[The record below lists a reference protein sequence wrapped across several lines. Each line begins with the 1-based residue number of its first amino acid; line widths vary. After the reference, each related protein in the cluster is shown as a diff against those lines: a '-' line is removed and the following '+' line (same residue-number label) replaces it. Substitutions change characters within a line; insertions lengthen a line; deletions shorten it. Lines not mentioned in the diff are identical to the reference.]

1 MWWNFAAKQSVID
14 GKRRKS
20 AADVIRVVG
29 MISEMEHGVRLF
41 ALDGVSHR
49 HALLLHPIDFSKSLC
64 YSKACLKIVTHILRK
79 AFFKYALT
87 KENLHNG

>member
-1 MWWNFAAKQSVID
+1 MAVGQVHAHAADRHDREQRNIHVKVVIAAHMID

-41 ALDGVSHR
+41 ALDGVGHR
-49 HALLLHPIDFSKSLC
+49 HVIPMR
-64 YSKACLKIVTHILRK
+64 V
-79 AFFKYALT
+79 
-87 KENLHNG
+87 